1 MKRVISL
8 TLLVCMLLG
17 IASLSSCGGG
27 GEATKPQNVFRET
40 RIELPEEFS
49 GDNVNFNSYAV
60 TGDVLNALVYTYDLE
75 TYMPSYFVAKF
86 SLTDGSL
93 IEKLDIPF
101 VEQNKNGGANL
112 TSFTATD
119 DGSLYFALEKY
130 SYSEDMYNQSYEVL
144 AYRNGEFETLPLNL
158 IEEDLNMGFYIN
170 RIAATDDGSLV
181 LASWNGIRILSPDGK
196 VGKIEIPSP
205 DNANVENLME
215 IDGKL
220 YASIYEYTEDHYGSK
235 LYELDTAAGKLGD
248 TLEIAE
254 TSFYNV
260 IFGEGYDYYYND
272 RSSLWGCSFDG
283 GEKVEVINFINSDIN
298 GNDISTIIP
307 LSADRF
313 FLMLRD
319 RSGVRQEMAAAFLD
333 RVPDDE
339 VVEKKM
345 LRLAV
350 NYASYAL
357 RTRVIEFNKSSDTYR
372 ITIDDYSRFNNEDN
386 YNAGVE
392 KLSSDIIT
400 GNVPDIFMLN
410 SEMPYSTYAARGVFA
425 DLYELMDADPDFNRG
440 DYLENI
446 FEAFEYDG
454 ELVTLVP
461 SVNIYTFA
469 AKKELGENLVNWN
482 LSDFVE
488 FSKANP
494 DMRMFD
500 YDYSRSNFVQMF
512 MTFCRDNFIDDT
524 TGVCRFD
531 SEEFRTLLEIAK
543 SMPEQTIWETG
554 ETNDPSFWQEYD
566 ARFKENR
573 VLLAQTYVHDLN
585 YSYKNMLNYTFNAEP
600 VFVGFPSGSG
610 NGAVI
615 EVYEEYAIGADS
627 DFKEG
632 AWQFIKILLEPENQM
647 PYYNEQ
653 YGYWDYPANGIPL
666 YIPAIEKMAEIAM
679 TPPKTEDN
687 AVIGGAVTMPAI
699 RNDVAVAVDVA
710 VAAAVLPEIT
720 VDEAV
725 DVEITEEIEIS
736 DDAVTDEADAE
747 TEEIA
752 DEPAVEDDIII
763 NDGTEDGF
771 GVGGGVWNDPY
782 SIPLTQAQV
791 DAMLEL
797 IRGTTVV
804 ARQDSD
810 MNDII
815 NEELAPYF
823 AGTQSLDDTVKH
835 IQSRVSIY
843 VNESR

>member
-1 MKRVISL
+1 MKRIISL
-8 TLLVCMLLG
+8 SLLVCMLLG
-17 IASLSSCGGG
+17 IASLSSCGGD

-40 RIELPEEFS
+40 RIELPEEFA
-49 GDNVNFNSYAV
+49 GDNVNFNSYV
-60 TGDVLNALVYTYDLE
+60 KTGDILNALVYTYDLE

-86 SLTDGSL
+86 SLTDGSF
-93 IEKLDIPF
+93 IEKLEIPF
-101 VEQNKNGGANL
+101 TEQHENGGANL
-112 TSFTATD
+112 NSFTATD
-119 DGSLYFALEKY
+119 DGTLYFALEKY
-130 SYSEDMYNQSYEVL
+130 SYSEDMYSQSYEVIV
-144 AYRNGEFETLPLNL
+144 YRDGEFETLPLNL
-158 IEEDLNMGFYIN
+158 PEEDINMGFYIN
-170 RIAATDDGSLV
+170 RMAVTPDGTLV
-181 LASWNGIRILSPDGK
+181 LASWNGIRTLSPDGT
-196 VGKIEIPSP
+196 VGKIESPNP
-205 DNANVENLME
+205 DNSNIENLMT

-220 YASIYEYTEDHYGSK
+220 YVSIYEYTEDHYGVQ
-235 LYELDTAAGKLGD
+235 LYELDASAGKLGD
-248 TLEIAE
+248 TFDIAE
-254 TSFYNV
+254 SNYYNM
-260 IFGEGYDYYYND
+260 ILGPGYDYYYND
-272 RSSLWGCSFDG
+272 RSSLWGCSFGG
-283 GEKVEVINFINSDIN
+283 GEKVEVVNFINSDIN

-313 FLMLRD
+313 FLVLRD
-319 RSGVRQEMAAAFLD
+319 RSGVRQKMAAAFID

-357 RTRVIEFNKSSDTYR
+357 RTRVIEFNKANDTYR

-386 YNAGVE
+386 YSAGIE

-400 GNVPDIFMLN
+400 GNIPDIFMLN

-425 DLYELMDADPDFNRG
+425 DMYELMDADPDFKRS

-446 FEAFEYDG
+446 FEAFEYGG
-454 ELVTLVP
+454 ELVTIVP

-469 AKKELGENLVNWN
+469 AKKALGEDLVGWN
-482 LSDFVE
+482 LSDFME
-488 FSKANP
+488 FSEAHP

-512 MTFCRDNFIDDT
+512 MMFCRDNFIDDA
-524 TGVCRFD
+524 TGVCSFD
-531 SEEFRTLLEIAK
+531 SDEFRTLLEIAK
-543 SMPEQTIWETG
+543 SMPEQSIWETG

-566 ARFKENR
+566 ARFKEDR
-573 VLLAQTYVHDLN
+573 VLLAQTYIHDISS
-585 YSYKNMLNYTFNAEP
+585 SYKNMLNYTFNAEP
-600 VFVGFPSGSG
+600 VFVGFPQSSG

-647 PYYNEQ
+647 PYYNDQ
-653 YGYWDYPANGIPL
+653 YNYWEYPANGIPL

-679 TPPKTEDN
+679 TPPEDN
-687 AVIGGAVTMPAI
+687 SDAMVGGAVTMPAI

-710 VAAAVLPEIT
+710 VAAVGLPEIA
-720 VDEAV
+720 VEVEAS
-725 DVEITEEIEIS
+725 DVE
-736 DDAVTDEADAE
+736 VTDEIDVE
-747 TEEIA
+747 TVEIA
-752 DEPAVEDDIII
+752 DEPAVEDAIIDKPSVEDDIII

-771 GVGGGVWNDPY
+771 GGVWNDPY
-782 SIPLTQAQV
+782 SIPLTKEQV
-791 DAMLEL
+791 DTMLEL

-843 VNESR
+843 INETR